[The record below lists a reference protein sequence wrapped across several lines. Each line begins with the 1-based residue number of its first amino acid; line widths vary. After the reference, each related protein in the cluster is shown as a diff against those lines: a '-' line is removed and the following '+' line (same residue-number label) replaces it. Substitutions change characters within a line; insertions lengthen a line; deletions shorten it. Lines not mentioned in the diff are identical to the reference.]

1 MNFMSNEEKKDLGSA
16 TADAGQASDQGAKAG
31 NPDDLIKGKPDP
43 NSGVTKGQSGEQ
55 EKPSGTDTNQ
65 MQKVSETEEYKSLEK
80 KLGEQGN
87 ELGEYREFVTQVT
100 PLMEIL
106 EKNPEVTKALLNGK
120 IDNDLAIAASEGKI
134 TLKDAE
140 MITEAHT
147 EVKKDL
153 GTKGYE
159 KLSSSDI
166 EKLIESKAKELVKQA
181 NDDTEKK
188 FSQRISDSE
197 DRRDFERDFQD
208 YIDKNS
214 DVVQYLP
221 EINKWFDEN
230 PDQYRID
237 IAHAAVKVKVL
248 SAQQA
253 KSDEEDA
260 AEAAKNVAS
269 NAAGGGSQNA
279 TMIDDKETIDK
290 LIMGKSNPNSL

>member
-1 MNFMSNEEKKDLGSA
+1 MFKKQKISLRNRKIGSLFFEIP
-16 TADAGQASDQGAKAG
+16 GVI
-31 NPDDLIKGKPDP
+31 NY
-43 NSGVTKGQSGEQ
+43 NSQDYVEVQPGV
-55 EKPSGTDTNQ
+55 
-65 MQKVSETEEYKSLEK
+65 M
-80 KLGEQGN
+80 
-87 ELGEYREFVTQVT
+87 T
-100 PLMEIL
+100 PLVINI
-106 EKNPEVTKALLNGK
+106 K
-120 IDNDLAIAASEGKI
+120 S
-134 TLKDAE
+134 TLSYFNIRAKF
-140 MITEAHT
+140 
-147 EVKKDL
+147 
-153 GTKGYE
+153 
-159 KLSSSDI
+159 
-166 EKLIESKAKELVKQA
+166 AKELVKQA